1 MNWNPIPFLHGL
13 MRRPTLE
20 EVIARKLNEARRDKL
35 EAEAAVDYA
44 KSIVDYNA
52 ACIKRLEARI
62 AQQTELAKGLGDE

>member
-62 AQQTELAKGLGDE
+62 AQQETAA